1 MNDSVG
7 ISSGNGTRELHFPSE
22 SLPEKMTLLAKRLGR
37 YLGVV
42 GLILAGIIAYSSKIP
57 LRITIEVNLP
67 WRSFLGYYTGERSL
81 GVEMSW
87 VLPLVMGLLA
97 SLVIVRTLIRS
108 RKVSRF
114 RVPFYL
120 SVAGLVVP
128 LVVLIVQQLD
138 ASHVLSLGSHSWL
151 YSVSALGISLAMVSV
166 ALGGTGSRR
175 DKSISAIS
183 AFIPPVLLSFPLY
196 VSLSLSATADY
207 LLVAYFWSGVAI
219 IVSGIRLDTLYNSVA
234 IGKLAK
240 WSGVSIG
247 VLLLVA
253 ALVTRSPRF
262 YFVELRWIA
271 PVVGGVAVS
280 ALAAWRLSTPNAAR
294 LSRFQGKSGPQ
305 MKSEGVRISLLRSGV
320 DWLLEGAYAS
330 YLSMLGY
337 LVSLTVFVVVYLDAW
352 EVLNLGSANWLYPA
366 SVVGT
371 SMAMISLSLAGEGD
385 RRDRILSIL
394 TSLIPIAVLSLPM
407 ILGLD
412 AQQDAE
418 SFLQILVV
426 SAVAFGL
433 SGINL
438 HKAYVE
444 AHVLREKLR
453 LTALRTLKVIKQVF
467 ANPVGV
473 VGIVILLFFVVI
485 AIFAPLLVTHQNP
498 NSGLTWAKDENRY
511 HPPSKEFLFGAD
523 YFGKDVYS
531 LTIYGTRAS
540 LIVGLAASVISIVL
554 GSVIGLFSG
563 YYGKVPDE
571 ILMRF
576 TDFFL
581 VIPWFPLMIVVAM
594 LLGQSFTNVIIVIGI
609 TSWPSTARIVR
620 SQVLSVKEKAFVERA
635 RAIGSGSRHIIS
647 RHILPNVFP
656 LIFANTILLIANSIF
671 SESFL
676 DFFGLG
682 DPNVISWGTMLEN
695 AYDKGAFSSYAW
707 WDILA
712 PGACIVI
719 LIMSFYLI
727 GDVLDEILNPK
738 LRKR

>member
-1 MNDSVG
+1 LNDSVG
-7 ISSGNGTRELHFPSE
+7 MSGRNGTREFYYPSD
-22 SLPEKMTLLAKRLGR
+22 SRPEEMTLLTRRLGR
-37 YLGVV
+37 YLGVI
-42 GLILAGIIAYSSKIP
+42 GLILAGIVAYSSKIP
-57 LRITIEVNLP
+57 LTITIEVNLP

-81 GVEMSW
+81 GVELSW

-128 LVVLIVQQLD
+128 PVVLIVQQLD

-151 YSVSALGISLAMVSV
+151 YPVSVLGISLVMVSV

-175 DKSISAIS
+175 DKSISVVA
-183 AFIPPVLLSFPLY
+183 AFVPPVLLSFPLF
-196 VSLSLSATADY
+196 VTLSMSATADY
-207 LLVAYFWSGVAI
+207 LLAAYFWGGVAI
-219 IVSGIRLDTLYNSVA
+219 IVSGIKLDTLYNSLA

-271 PVVGGVAVS
+271 PVVGGVVVS
-280 ALAAWRLSTPNAAR
+280 ALAAWRLSAPNAAR
-294 LSRFQGKSGPQ
+294 LSGLQSESGAQ
-305 MKSEGVRISLLRSGV
+305 MKSAGVVG
-320 DWLLEGAYAS
+320 WLLEGTYAS

-337 LVSLTVFVVVYLDAW
+337 LVSLTVFAVIYLDSW
-352 EVLNLGSANWLYPA
+352 EMLNLGSANWLYPA

-371 SMAMISLSLAGEGD
+371 SMAMISLSLAGEGG

-412 AQQDAE
+412 AQRDAGA
-418 SFLQILVV
+418 FLQILVV
-426 SAVAFGL
+426 SAVSFGL

-438 HKAYVE
+438 HKAYAD

-453 LTALRTLKVIKQVF
+453 LTALRTLKVTKQVF
-467 ANPVGV
+467 KNPMGV
-473 VGIVILLFFVVI
+473 VGIGILLFFVVI
-485 AIFAPLLVTHQNP
+485 AIFAPLLVTHDNP
-498 NSGLTWAKDENRY
+498 NSILAWAKDENRY

-563 YYGKVPDE
+563 YYGKLPDE

-581 VIPWFPLMIVVAM
+581 VIPWFPLMIVFAM

-620 SQVLSVKEKAFVERA
+620 SQVLSVKEKTFVERA

-647 RHILPNVFP
+647 KHILPNVFP

-682 DPNVISWGTMLEN
+682 DPNIISWGTMLEN

>member
-1 MNDSVG
+1 LNDSVG
-7 ISSGNGTRELHFPSE
+7 MSSGNGTRELSYPSE
-22 SLPEKMTLLAKRLGR
+22 SRQEEMTLLARRLGR
-37 YLGVV
+37 YLGII
-42 GLILAGIIAYSSKIP
+42 GLIFAGIIAYSSKIS

-67 WRSFLGYYTGERSL
+67 WRSFLGYYTGERSF

-97 SLVIVRTLIRS
+97 SLVIVRALIRS

-151 YSVSALGISLAMVSV
+151 YPVSVLGISLVMVSV

-175 DKSISAIS
+175 DKSISVIA
-183 AFIPPVLLSFPLY
+183 AFVPPVLLSFPLF
-196 VSLSLSATADY
+196 VTLSMSATADY
-207 LLVAYFWSGVAI
+207 LLAAYFWGGVAI
-219 IVSGIRLDTLYNSVA
+219 IVSGIKLDTLYNSLA

-262 YFVELRWIA
+262 YFIELRWIA
-271 PVVGGVAVS
+271 PVVGGVVVS
-280 ALAAWRLSTPNAAR
+280 ALAAWRLSAPNAAR
-294 LSRFQGKSGPQ
+294 LSGLQSESGAQ
-305 MKSEGVRISLLRSGV
+305 MKSAGVVG
-320 DWLLEGAYAS
+320 WLLEGTYAS

-337 LVSLTVFVVVYLDAW
+337 LVSLTIFAVVYLDSW
-352 EVLNLGSANWLYPA
+352 EVLNLGSADWLYPA

-412 AQQDAE
+412 AQRDSGA
-418 SFLQILVV
+418 FLQILVV
-426 SAVAFGL
+426 SAVSFGL

-438 HKAYVE
+438 CKAYVD

-453 LTALRTLKVIKQVF
+453 LTALRTLKVTKQVF
-467 ANPVGV
+467 KNPMGV
-473 VGIVILLFFVVI
+473 VGISILLFFVVI
-485 AIFAPLLVTHQNP
+485 AIFAPLLVTHKDP
-498 NSGLTWAKDENRY
+498 NSILAWAKDENRY

-563 YYGKVPDE
+563 YYGKLPDE

-581 VIPWFPLMIVVAM
+581 VIPWFPLMIVFAM

-620 SQVLSVKEKAFVERA
+620 SQVLSVKEKVFVERA

-647 RHILPNVFP
+647 KHILPNVFP

-682 DPNVISWGTMLEN
+682 DPTIISWGTMLEN

>member
-7 ISSGNGTRELHFPSE
+7 MSGRNGTREFYYPSN
-22 SLPEKMTLLAKRLGR
+22 SRPEEMTLLTRRLGR
-37 YLGVV
+37 YLGVI
-42 GLILAGIIAYSSKIP
+42 GLILAGIVAYSSKIP
-57 LRITIEVNLP
+57 LTITIEVNLP

-81 GVEMSW
+81 GVELSW

-138 ASHVLSLGSHSWL
+138 ASRVLSMGSHSWL
-151 YSVSALGISLAMVSV
+151 YPVSALGISLAMVSV

-175 DKSISAIS
+175 DKSISVIA
-183 AFIPPVLLSFPLY
+183 AFVPPVLLSFPLF
-196 VSLSLSATADY
+196 VTLSMSATADY
-207 LLVAYFWSGVAI
+207 LLAAYFWGGVAI
-219 IVSGIRLDTLYNSVA
+219 IVSGIKLDTLYNSLA

-262 YFVELRWIA
+262 YFIELRWIA
-271 PVVGGVAVS
+271 PVVGGVVVS
-280 ALAAWRLSTPNAAR
+280 ALAAWRLSAPNAAR
-294 LSRFQGKSGPQ
+294 LSGLQSESGAQ
-305 MKSEGVRISLLRSGV
+305 MKSAGVVG
-320 DWLLEGAYAS
+320 WLLEGTYAS

-337 LVSLTVFVVVYLDAW
+337 LVSLTVFAVIYLDSW
-352 EVLNLGSANWLYPA
+352 EMLNLGSANWLYPA

-371 SMAMISLSLAGEGD
+371 SMAMISLSLAGEGG

-412 AQQDAE
+412 AQRDSGA
-418 SFLQILVV
+418 FLQILVV
-426 SAVAFGL
+426 SAVSFGL

-438 HKAYVE
+438 CKAYVD

-453 LTALRTLKVIKQVF
+453 LTALRTLKVTKQVF
-467 ANPVGV
+467 KNPLGV
-473 VGIVILLFFVVI
+473 VGIGILLFFVVI
-485 AIFAPLLVTHQNP
+485 AIFAPLLVTHDNP
-498 NSGLTWAKDENRY
+498 NSILAWAKDENRY

-563 YYGKVPDE
+563 YYGKLPDE

-581 VIPWFPLMIVVAM
+581 VIPWFPLMIVFAM

-620 SQVLSVKEKAFVERA
+620 SQVLSVKEKIFVERA

-647 RHILPNVFP
+647 KHILPNVFP

-682 DPNVISWGTMLEN
+682 DPNIISWGTMLEN

>member
-7 ISSGNGTRELHFPSE
+7 MSGRNGTREFYYPSD
-22 SLPEKMTLLAKRLGR
+22 SRPEEMTLLARRLGR
-37 YLGVV
+37 YLGVI
-42 GLILAGIIAYSSKIP
+42 GLILAGIVAYSSKIP
-57 LRITIEVNLP
+57 LTITIEVNLP
-67 WRSFLGYYTGERSL
+67 WRSFLGYYTGERSF

-151 YSVSALGISLAMVSV
+151 YPVSVLGISLVMVSV

-175 DKSISAIS
+175 DKSISVIA
-183 AFIPPVLLSFPLY
+183 AFVPPVLLSFPLF
-196 VSLSLSATADY
+196 VTLSMSATADY
-207 LLVAYFWSGVAI
+207 LLAAYFWGGVAI
-219 IVSGIRLDTLYNSVA
+219 IVSGIKLDTLYNSLA

-262 YFVELRWIA
+262 YFIELRWIA
-271 PVVGGVAVS
+271 PVVGGVVVS
-280 ALAAWRLSTPNAAR
+280 ALAAWRLSAPNATR
-294 LSRFQGKSGPQ
+294 LSGLQSESGAQ
-305 MKSEGVRISLLRSGV
+305 MKSAGVVG
-320 DWLLEGAYAS
+320 WLLEGTYAS

-337 LVSLTVFVVVYLDAW
+337 LVSLTVFAVIYLDSW
-352 EVLNLGSANWLYPA
+352 EMLNLGSANWLYPA

-371 SMAMISLSLAGEGD
+371 SMAMISLSLAGEGG

-412 AQQDAE
+412 AQRDSGA
-418 SFLQILVV
+418 FLQILVV
-426 SAVAFGL
+426 SAVSFGL

-438 HKAYVE
+438 CKAYVD

-453 LTALRTLKVIKQVF
+453 LTALRTLKVTKQVF
-467 ANPVGV
+467 KNPLGV
-473 VGIVILLFFVVI
+473 VGIGILLFFVVI
-485 AIFAPLLVTHQNP
+485 AIFAPLLVTHDNP
-498 NSGLTWAKDENRY
+498 NSILAWAKDENRY

-563 YYGKVPDE
+563 YYGKLPDE

-581 VIPWFPLMIVVAM
+581 VIPWFPLMIVFAM

-620 SQVLSVKEKAFVERA
+620 SQVLSVKEKIFVERA

-647 RHILPNVFP
+647 KHILPNVFP

-682 DPNVISWGTMLEN
+682 DPTIISWGTMLEN

>member
-1 MNDSVG
+1 MSDSAG
-7 ISSGNGTRELHFPSE
+7 MSSENGTRGFSFPSE
-22 SLPEKMTLLAKRLGR
+22 SLREKITLLAKRLGK

-57 LRITIEVNLP
+57 LRISIEVNLP

-138 ASHVLSLGSHSWL
+138 ASHVLSLSSHSWL

-175 DKSISAIS
+175 DRSISAIA
-183 AFIPPVLLSFPLY
+183 AFIPPVLLSFPLF
-196 VSLSLSATADY
+196 VTLSMSATADY
-207 LLVAYFWSGVAI
+207 LLAAYFWGGVAI
-219 IVSGIRLDTLYNSVA
+219 IASGIRLDTLYNSLAV
-234 IGKLAK
+234 GKLAK

-262 YFVELRWIA
+262 YFIELRWIA
-271 PVVGGVAVS
+271 PIVGGVMVS
-280 ALAAWRLSTPNAAR
+280 ALAAWRLSTPNADR
-294 LSRFQGKSGPQ
+294 LSRLQSESSPQ
-305 MKSEGVRISLLRSGV
+305 MKSEGVV
-320 DWLLEGAYAS
+320 DWLLEGTYAS
-330 YLSMLGY
+330 HLSALGY
-337 LVSLTVFVVVYLDAW
+337 LVSLTIFAVIYLDFW
-352 EVLNLGSANWLYPA
+352 EVLSLGSANWLYPA

-385 RRDRILSIL
+385 RRDRILSFL

-412 AQQDAE
+412 AQHDAG
-418 SFLQILVV
+418 SFLQILVA
-426 SAVAFGL
+426 SAIAFGL

-438 HKAYVE
+438 HKAYVD
-444 AHVLREKLR
+444 ARVLREKLR
-453 LTALRTLKVIKQVF
+453 LTARRTLKVTKQVF
-467 ANPVGV
+467 ANPMGV
-473 VGIVILLFFVVI
+473 VGIAVLLFFVVI
-485 AIFAPLLVTHQNP
+485 AIFAPVLVTHQDP
-498 NSGLTWAKDENRY
+498 NSSLTWAKDENRY

-682 DPNVISWGTMLEN
+682 DPNIISWGTMLEN

-707 WDILA
+707 WNILA

-727 GDVLDEILNPK
+727 GDALDEVLNPK

>member
-7 ISSGNGTRELHFPSE
+7 MSGRNGTREFYYPSD
-22 SLPEKMTLLAKRLGR
+22 SRPEEMTLLARRLGR
-37 YLGVV
+37 YLGVI
-42 GLILAGIIAYSSKIP
+42 GLILAGIVAYSSKIP
-57 LRITIEVNLP
+57 LTITIEVNLP

-81 GVEMSW
+81 GVEISW

-97 SLVIVRTLIRS
+97 SLVIVRTLIES

-120 SVAGLVVP
+120 SIAGLVVP
-128 LVVLIVQQLD
+128 LVVLIVQQLN

-151 YSVSALGISLAMVSV
+151 YPVSVLGISLVMVSV

-175 DKSISAIS
+175 DKSISVIA
-183 AFIPPVLLSFPLY
+183 AFVPPVLLSFPLF
-196 VSLSLSATADY
+196 VTLSMLATADY
-207 LLVAYFWSGVAI
+207 LLAAYFWGGVAI
-219 IVSGIRLDTLYNSVA
+219 IVSGIKLDTLYNSLA

-262 YFVELRWIA
+262 YFIELRWIA
-271 PVVGGVAVS
+271 PVVGGVVVS
-280 ALAAWRLSTPNAAR
+280 ALAAWRLSAPNAAR
-294 LSRFQGKSGPQ
+294 LSGLQSESGAQVKS
-305 MKSEGVRISLLRSGV
+305 KGVV
-320 DWLLEGAYAS
+320 YWLLEGTYAS

-337 LVSLTVFVVVYLDAW
+337 LVSLTIFAVVYLDSW
-352 EVLNLGSANWLYPA
+352 EVLNLGSADWLYPA

-412 AQQDAE
+412 AQRDSGA
-418 SFLQILVV
+418 FLQILVV
-426 SAVAFGL
+426 SAVSFGL

-438 HKAYVE
+438 CKAYVD

-453 LTALRTLKVIKQVF
+453 LTALRTLKVTKQVF
-467 ANPVGV
+467 KNPMGV
-473 VGIVILLFFVVI
+473 VGISILLFFVVI
-485 AIFAPLLVTHQNP
+485 AIFAPLLVTHDNP
-498 NSGLTWAKDENRY
+498 NSILAWAKDENRY

-563 YYGKVPDE
+563 YYGKLPDE

-581 VIPWFPLMIVVAM
+581 VIPWFPLMIVFAM

-620 SQVLSVKEKAFVERA
+620 SQVLSVKEKVFVERA

-647 RHILPNVFP
+647 KHILPNVFP

-682 DPNVISWGTMLEN
+682 DPTIISWGTMLEN

>member
-1 MNDSVG
+1 LNDSVG
-7 ISSGNGTRELHFPSE
+7 MSGRNGTREFYYPSD
-22 SLPEKMTLLAKRLGR
+22 SRPEEMTLLARRLGR
-37 YLGVV
+37 YLGVI
-42 GLILAGIIAYSSKIP
+42 GLILAGIVAYSSKIP
-57 LRITIEVNLP
+57 LTITIEVNLP
-67 WRSFLGYYTGERSL
+67 WRSFLGYYTGERSF

-151 YSVSALGISLAMVSV
+151 YPVSVLGISLVMVSV

-175 DKSISAIS
+175 DKSISVIA
-183 AFIPPVLLSFPLY
+183 AFVPPVLLSFPLF
-196 VSLSLSATADY
+196 VTLSMSATADY
-207 LLVAYFWSGVAI
+207 LLAAYFWGGVAI
-219 IVSGIRLDTLYNSVA
+219 IVSGIKLDTLYNSLA

-262 YFVELRWIA
+262 YFIELRWIA
-271 PVVGGVAVS
+271 PVVGGVVVS
-280 ALAAWRLSTPNAAR
+280 ALAAWRLSAPNATR
-294 LSRFQGKSGPQ
+294 LSGLQSESGAQ
-305 MKSEGVRISLLRSGV
+305 MKSAGVVG
-320 DWLLEGAYAS
+320 WLLEGTYAS

-337 LVSLTVFVVVYLDAW
+337 LVSLTVFAVIYLDSW
-352 EVLNLGSANWLYPA
+352 EMLNLGSANWLYPA

-371 SMAMISLSLAGEGD
+371 SMAMISLSLAGEGG

-412 AQQDAE
+412 AQRDSGA
-418 SFLQILVV
+418 FLQILVV
-426 SAVAFGL
+426 SAVSFGL

-438 HKAYVE
+438 CKAYVD

-453 LTALRTLKVIKQVF
+453 LTALRTLKVTKQVF
-467 ANPVGV
+467 KNPLGV
-473 VGIVILLFFVVI
+473 VGIGILLFFVVI
-485 AIFAPLLVTHQNP
+485 AIFAPLLVTHDNP
-498 NSGLTWAKDENRY
+498 NSILAWAKDENRY

-563 YYGKVPDE
+563 YYGKLPDE

-581 VIPWFPLMIVVAM
+581 VIPWFPLMIVFAM

-620 SQVLSVKEKAFVERA
+620 SQVLSVKEKIFVERA

-647 RHILPNVFP
+647 KHILPNVFP

-682 DPNVISWGTMLEN
+682 DPTIISWGTMLEN